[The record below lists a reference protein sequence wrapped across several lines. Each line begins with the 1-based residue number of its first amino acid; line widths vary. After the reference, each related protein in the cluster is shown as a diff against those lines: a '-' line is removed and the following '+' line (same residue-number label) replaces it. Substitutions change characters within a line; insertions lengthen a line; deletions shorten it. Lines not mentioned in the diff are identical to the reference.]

1 MWTKKN
7 DHASKSEGANF
18 LIKGHF
24 ENKIQV
30 WPFSCLLLGFTCLHF
45 LLNVSKT
52 WLANLLTTIFT
63 KKNERFV
70 LYMWHVPCV
79 VHWALFATRFMSHGR
94 VCFDQILEI
103 FFSIIYQD
111 PSVSKCNQLRVDIF
125 RLFFINLRYVLK
137 DSCKMISNKPDVSN
151 LNWFICKQR

>member
-1 MWTKKN
+1 
-7 DHASKSEGANF
+7 
-18 LIKGHF
+18 
-24 ENKIQV
+24 
-30 WPFSCLLLGFTCLHF
+30 
-45 LLNVSKT
+45 
-52 WLANLLTTIFT
+52 
-63 KKNERFV
+63 
-70 LYMWHVPCV
+70 
-79 VHWALFATRFMSHGR
+79 MSHGR